1 MNQYEESAGRP
12 LEIIVGIITLF
23 VALISFLLLVM
34 LVSEASIGWSLLL
47 GSVFLSLFCY
57 WLVQLSYR
65 LILNKRNSGGG
76 LLSIGGIKFWCVI
89 LGGSSCGMFLMGI
102 YLNQLS
108 TIVSAAGM
116 SIACY
121 NGWAVASKRQTSEKT

>member
-23 VALISFLLLVM
+23 IALIFFLLLVM

-47 GSVFLSLFCY
+47 GSAFLSLFCY
-57 WLVQLSYR
+57 WFVQLSFR
-65 LILNKRNSGGG
+65 LILNKRNSQGG

-89 LGGSSCGMFLMGI
+89 LGVSSCGMFLMGI
-102 YLNQLS
+102 FLNQLS

-121 NGWAVASKRQTSEKT
+121 YGWAVASKRQTSEKT